1 MSFKQ
6 MRRIMFVIAGL
17 LIPMFAW
24 SNEVI
29 SGNVMTVV
37 DGNSVVVILEDQ
49 STYKIVL
56 YGIDCPELG
65 QDYGDAARRYLEKL
79 LLDRTV
85 TVEMKGKDRRGTRLG
100 VVIPE
105 GGADPRYKLL
115 KEGLAWTAEVNPIPE
130 LDGLK
135 EKAKAKGKGLWE
147 RDHPTL
153 PWTFR
158 RQQTMMPTKWS

>member
-1 MSFKQ
+1 
-6 MRRIMFVIAGL
+6 MFVTAGL

-37 DGNSVVVILEDQ
+37 DGNTVVVILEDQ

-115 KEGLAWTAEVNPIPE
+115 KEGLAWTTEVNRIPE
-130 LDGLK
+130 LEGLK
-135 EKAKAKGKGLWE
+135 EKARAKAKGLWE
-147 RDHPTL
+147 QDHPTP

-158 RQQTMMPTKWS
+158 RQQTMLQTKWS